1 MKKTLNLIALIVGM
15 SFFFT
20 GCYTIVW
27 DPREE
32 FPDTENYNESTEFYE
47 TDYFGGYGSYYET
60 PWWINMPVFV
70 YISWRI

>member
-1 MKKTLNLIALIVGM
+1 MKKTINIIALIVSL

-27 DPREE
+27 DPRDEY
-32 FPDTENYNESTEFYE
+32 PDTENYTESTEFYE

-60 PWWINMPVFV
+60 PWWIDML
-70 YISWRI
+70 RCL